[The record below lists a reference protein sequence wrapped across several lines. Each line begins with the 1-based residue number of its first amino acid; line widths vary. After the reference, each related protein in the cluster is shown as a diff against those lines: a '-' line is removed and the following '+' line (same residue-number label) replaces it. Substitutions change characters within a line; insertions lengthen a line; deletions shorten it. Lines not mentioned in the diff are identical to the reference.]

1 LLAQLEE
8 TQQCN
13 SEIAAEMEY
22 MNAQI
27 LRDQASLN
35 AAEAAAAQARED
47 THSRLIEIEAIKQ
60 EAQRGA
66 AALQKTYTEAM
77 DRKARLLTVEMDA
90 LRAQLASKS
99 QILDQNLVT
108 EERRRAEYDQALA
121 AVDDFKRQLVEER
134 KQTQNILRQQRQLQ
148 DQNTFLQAQQTE
160 LQNSNSQLEALLS
173 QQIRESD
180 EYGQVTHAARAFT
193 RSALVLTACYFSD
206 T

>member
-1 LLAQLEE
+1 
-8 TQQCN
+8 
-13 SEIAAEMEY
+13 